1 MKEQSTGSKCNKQ
14 EVNGKTNGTSGKW
27 EESGKITFQRTFQIA
42 FYFYM
47 YSRENKKELNA
58 SGLETKEINL
68 NGGMATWRE
77 NDEKANE
84 NE

>member
-1 MKEQSTGSKCNKQ
+1 
-14 EVNGKTNGTSGKW
+14 
-27 EESGKITFQRTFQIA
+27 
-42 FYFYM
+42 M

-84 NE
+84 NEWV